1 MMNNSSYKKLN
12 LIAIGTIIISIIMY
26 QGVILS
32 ELFIND
38 LSNKEYVLLIVI
50 TTILVVSILGLT
62 SGGISF
68 IKIRKMKSNN
78 VDIPKTDIVLMVI
91 YVIINLGIVIY
102 SFMSLSLILYFIRA
116 WSY

>member
-1 MMNNSSYKKLN
+1 MMNNSSYKKLK

-78 VDIPKTDIVLMVI
+78 VDIPKTDVVLMVI
-91 YVIINLGIVIY
+91 SVIINLGIVIY

-116 WSY
+116 

>member
-1 MMNNSSYKKLN
+1 MNNSSYKKLK

-62 SGGISF
+62 SGGISC

-78 VDIPKTDIVLMVI
+78 VDIPKTDVVLMVI
-91 YVIINLGIVIY
+91 SVIINLGIVIY

-116 WSY
+116 

>member
-1 MMNNSSYKKLN
+1 MNNSSYKKLK

-78 VDIPKTDIVLMVI
+78 VDIPKTDVVLMVI
-91 YVIINLGIVIY
+91 SVIINLGIVIY

-116 WSY
+116 